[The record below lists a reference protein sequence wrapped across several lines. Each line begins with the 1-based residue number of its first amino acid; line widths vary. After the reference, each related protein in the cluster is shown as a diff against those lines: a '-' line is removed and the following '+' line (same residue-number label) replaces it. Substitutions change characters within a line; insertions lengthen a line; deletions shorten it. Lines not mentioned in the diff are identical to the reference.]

1 MCTIFAYMCTI
12 YTYMCTIYAEI
23 LGLFCLHTRSL
34 LALLRSPSRG
44 CAALLYGYIHVR
56 AQVFKKE
63 KKKTRVPARKS
74 LKSGKSLKKKNYIH
88 VPARKS
94 LKKKRT
100 KSIYCYLRLYVTV
113 S

>member
-1 MCTIFAYMCTI
+1 
-12 YTYMCTIYAEI
+12 MCTIYAEI

-74 LKSGKSLKKKNYIH
+74 LKKKKD
-88 VPARKS
+88 
-94 LKKKRT
+94 KKHILLFAPVCHGLLT
-100 KSIYCYLRLYVTV
+100 YLLH
-113 S
+113 